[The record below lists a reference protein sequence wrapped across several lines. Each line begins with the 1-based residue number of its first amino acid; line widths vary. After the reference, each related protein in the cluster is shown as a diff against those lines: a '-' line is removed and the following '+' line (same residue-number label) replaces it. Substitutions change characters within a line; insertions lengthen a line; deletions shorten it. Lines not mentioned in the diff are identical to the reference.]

1 MSHRAFI
8 KPFIVVLAAC
18 MVPLRSAELTL
29 SCKQPIDLFDYIPLN
44 GYAAPFEKTITHVDT
59 HQGSTQVFKMP
70 FAYKELPR
78 YQQHVPQDNTLHI
91 TILQENSYS
100 ITRASVA
107 ELVASGPNS
116 PCITI
121 VATAPD
127 TTDVVVIHKHWSTS
141 AQRCAQI
148 ISESFASSDKKN
160 LFVLLYS
167 VKVPQKIYYKK
178 NSTHKT
184 SWFSHHG
191 KQTQEQDILSV
202 ADIISTKTSICA
214 KNLTLTF
221 VTEKKSVR
229 QNTYHILNLLIDPA
243 RKGIDNPWGVYNT
256 TLYDDVLDLTTEKSF
271 SIGTLTQQST
281 GCSESHFYTIGRLAK
296 KSLDSIPVHLYNSLP
311 PALGTTDNCQL
322 CTSCIEKGDLQN
334 HDDMDC
340 Q

>member
-1 MSHRAFI
+1 MIHRAVSTLFMS
-8 KPFIVVLAAC
+8 IVTC
-18 MVPLRSAELTL
+18 STL
-29 SCKQPIDLFDYIPLN
+29 SLHSAALTPSGQQAVDLFDYVPLKGYTIP
-44 GYAAPFEKTITHVDT
+44 FKKIITSLDT
-59 HQGSTQVFKMP
+59 TAGALSTFKMP
-70 FAYKELPR
+70 FAYRELPQ
-78 YQQHVPQDNTLHI
+78 YHQAATQKNNLHTHV
-91 TILQENSYS
+91 LQENSYY
-100 ITRASVA
+100 ITNSAKA
-107 ELVASGPNS
+107 ELVASGPNC

-148 ISESFASSDKKN
+148 INESFTSLDKKN

-191 KQTQEQDILSV
+191 KQTQEQDILSL
-202 ADIISTKTSICA
+202 ADIISTKTNICA